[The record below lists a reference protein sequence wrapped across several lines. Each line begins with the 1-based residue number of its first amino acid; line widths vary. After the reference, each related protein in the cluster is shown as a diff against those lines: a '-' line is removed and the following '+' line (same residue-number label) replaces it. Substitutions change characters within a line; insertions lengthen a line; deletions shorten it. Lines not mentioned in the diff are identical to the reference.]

1 MNKFRPIS
9 DNLGVNREFFW
20 KRQLTKIDF
29 WLSEKLNIAIP
40 IKEIEKKIKS
50 ISQRKLQVEMV
61 WYSKQNNDFPKMY
74 IT

>member
-40 IKEIEKKIKS
+40 IKEIEKKLNPSHKENS
-50 ISQRKLQVEMV
+50 RLRWYGTVNRTMTFQRC
-61 WYSKQNNDFPKMY
+61 
-74 IT
+74 I